1 MDSKYSKSKYEL
13 PLAIE
18 IMVKCS
24 QAGPSNYSVNIF
36 NAVILGIGNLF
47 QNIAVPIYKCIC

>member
-13 PLAIE
+13 SLAIE

-24 QAGPSNYSVNIF
+24 QVGPSNYSVNIF
-36 NAVILGIGNLF
+36 NAVILGNGNLF